1 MNSYKKYPQ
10 IEVLKNKILNSVLI
24 FGSIVGLVVYILSL
38 TRISI
43 TGFEIAFVTDFFVLS
58 IIFSITIFRKKL
70 SITVKSYITIFAIF
84 VIFVMDT
91 IRLGIFSADKVLI
104 VLIPFSSLLV
114 FSLRKSMFIFF
125 FAVISFMI
133 LGYLHLSGI
142 LNAPPQDNTITVSAW
157 LINILLIVVVSI
169 VVVII
174 QNNFNVIYKG
184 LISDLEKNNE
194 LISEK
199 ERNYREIFNASTDA
213 IFIHD
218 MEGNILDV
226 NYSMLK
232 MYGYEKEE
240 ISKISVPDLSS
251 QEIGF
256 TDNDSLKY
264 IKLAVEDKPQ
274 VFDWQAKMKTGEIF
288 WVEVAL
294 KKTIIGENE
303 RILAVVRDIDEK
315 KNDAIQLKLYRNHLK
330 ELVDKKTEELQSAN
344 NILAQQKE
352 ELVTTLNEL
361 QTAQKHLVQS
371 EKMASL
377 GILVSGVAHE
387 INNPLNFIHGGII
400 YLEEF
405 ITENFPNYINELK
418 PVIEGINTGV
428 SRTANIVKSL
438 NQYSRNDNLSFSE
451 CDVHEII
458 TDCLIILQNQFRD
471 KIDVQKIFTQE
482 NFVIIG
488 NEGKLHQ
495 AFLNILANS
504 SQAIKNKGNIS
515 ISTEIDN
522 EFIKISIS
530 DDGEGISQE
539 NIKKIFDPFFTTK
552 DPGKG
557 TGLGLSITYNI
568 IKEHKGKI
576 EIESE
581 LSKGTNVKI
590 LLPII

>member
-240 ISKISVPDLSS
+240 ISKISVHDLSS